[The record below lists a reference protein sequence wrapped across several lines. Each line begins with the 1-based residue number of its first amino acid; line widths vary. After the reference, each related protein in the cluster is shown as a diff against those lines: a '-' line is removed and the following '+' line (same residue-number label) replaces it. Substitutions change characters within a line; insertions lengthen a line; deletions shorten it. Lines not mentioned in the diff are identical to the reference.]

1 MANVHIGD
9 DVLRNILARL
19 PGKPLLRFRCASKH
33 WNRVISDPYF
43 MKSRS
48 RRMVLFPLLKPFV
61 AIDENVPVEDK
72 THSMVRI
79 PYSSSEH
86 LPELVSELTIVGTFS
101 GIVLLAVW
109 RPPAIPCPFRFLM
122 CDLIL
127 YNPLTRASK
136 VVAVMKQHSFID
148 RFLSYVFGFGHGE
161 TPHDLKIVRFAY
173 MCRTS
178 CYRWNVFDL
187 KTSSWST
194 PQFTEPDFYFWGDAG
209 VFLNG
214 FLYWV
219 TLRQRRF
226 NILALNVKEMG
237 FSMIKLFHGVDPEM
251 LLLGSIGGCLCT
263 INKSTTGF
271 DVWLMKQQCDENS
284 WTKAHSFKFGLE
296 GNRFY
301 PICVLGNGKILMT
314 CSSIQFVIYD
324 TSKDSYKTLNAL
336 ETLDHIDR
344 LSKIFNSRSVGG
356 SSQFKVVR
364 SIEYVE
370 SWVSPS
376 EMCYI

>member
-1 MANVHIGD
+1 MANVYIGD
-9 DVLRNILARL
+9 DVLRSILARL

-33 WNRVISDPYF
+33 WNRLISDPYF

-48 RRMVLFPLLKPFV
+48 RRMVLFPLLKPLV
-61 AIDENVPVEDK
+61 AIDENVPVEDN

-79 PYSSSEH
+79 PPPLE
-86 LPELVSELTIVGTFS
+86 PELVSELTIVGTFS
-101 GIVLLAVW
+101 GIVLLAIR
-109 RPPAIPCPFRFLM
+109 RPPAIPCPYRFLM

-136 VVAVMKQHSFID
+136 VVANMKQHSFIGHV
-148 RFLSYVFGFGHGE
+148 LSDVFGFGHGE
-161 TPHDLKIVRFAY
+161 NPHDLKIVRFDY
-173 MCRTS
+173 MLRTK
-178 CYRWNVFDL
+178 CYRWDVFDL
-187 KTSSWST
+187 KTSSWSK
-194 PQFTEPDFYFWGDAG
+194 PQFTEREFYFWGDAG

-219 TLRQRRF
+219 TSIQHCF

-237 FSMIKLFHGVDPEM
+237 FLKIKLSHGLDPEM

-284 WTKAHSFKFGLE
+284 WMKAHSFNFGLE

-344 LSKIFNSRSVGG
+344 MIFVCKGVYG
-356 SSQFKVVR
+356 TSQFKFVR

-376 EMCYI
+376 EMCFI